1 VIRTRR
7 SAPRAALLLLFGIAI
22 ALLFACSGA
31 PPRRPAEEPPPS
43 PSPKPPAVS
52 ERPPHPPA
60 APRTSVIA
68 APRFLRVR
76 IHGGADGV
84 LLQADTVRAW
94 DSEGRLA
101 AEGSGNVP
109 LGVAGDRIRFGGT
122 MLAENSIDVAGVPEL
137 RMGGR
142 RVGGR
147 IRVTARNGQLLV
159 VAVIPL
165 ETYVAAVVSRESPLL
180 FHREA
185 LAAQAVATRTYAVDA
200 SRTPRDTAYDVVG
213 SVEDQVYEG
222 TDNVGEVFR
231 AAAGETRGMVLL
243 YRGEPARTVFHS
255 TCGGRTETA
264 ANAWGKDVPYLRSVV
279 CEDCSDS
286 PAYRWEYRMSE
297 AEGRRVARAMGIPA
311 GENLR
316 ISIAALTSTG
326 RAARVKIQSGGVSR
340 EGQAAEF
347 RRIAGYSR
355 VRSLW
360 MTIAPA
366 ADGWLFTGRGYGH
379 GAGMCQFG
387 ANRMAKSG
395 KGFREILA
403 RYYPG
408 TALAGEAP

>member
-1 VIRTRR
+1 MSRTCG
-7 SAPRAALLLLFGIAI
+7 SAARAALPLLFGIAI
-22 ALLFACSGA
+22 AVLFACSGA
-31 PPRRPAEEPPPS
+31 PPRRPGEEAGTAPP
-43 PSPKPPAVS
+43 PKPPAVS
-52 ERPPHPPA
+52 ERPPRVPSV
-60 APRTSVIA
+60 PRLPGLA

-76 IHGGADGV
+76 IHEGTGGV
-84 LLQADTVRAW
+84 LLEADTVRAW
-94 DSEGRLA
+94 DTTGRLA
-101 AEGSGNVP
+101 AEVSGNAPV
-109 LGVAGDRIRFGGT
+109 GVVGDRIRFGGT
-122 MLAENSIDVAGVPEL
+122 MLPGNGIDVAGVPEL

-147 IRVTARNGQLLV
+147 LRVTARNGQLLV
-159 VAVIPL
+159 VAVVPL
-165 ETYVAAVVSRESPLL
+165 ETYVPAVISRESPPL

-200 SRTPRDTAYDVVG
+200 ARKPRDPAYDVVG
-213 SVEDQVYEG
+213 SVEDQLFDG
-222 TDNVGEVFR
+222 IDNVGEMFR
-231 AAAGETRGMVLL
+231 AAAMETRGMVLL

-264 ANAWGKDVPYLRSVV
+264 ANAWGKDVAYLRSGV

-311 GENLR
+311 GKELR
-316 ISIAALTSTG
+316 ITIAGLTSTG
-326 RAARVKIQSGGVSR
+326 RAARLRIQSGGVSR
-340 EGQAAEF
+340 EAQAAEF

-360 MTIAPA
+360 MTIAPV
-366 ADGWLFTGRGYGH
+366 ADGWLITGRGYGH
-379 GAGMCQFG
+379 GVGMCQFG

-408 TALAGEAP
+408 TELAGEAP